1 MSTIASTTRLRAV
14 ALRFLLAWLLINAI
28 LLAPRW
34 LATGSLGGAWVTA
47 ESGLVVGLVAL
58 LPVRHWSQLLARFAA
73 VVLVSLSIV
82 VLADTVARQI
92 LARPLSLYLDL
103 SLLGA
108 VLNLLRGTL
117 GTFVATLA
125 VPLALIVAGLLTWG
139 LARLLQPEA
148 VPRGSWILRG
158 AGVAMITVSALGLL
172 DRPPPGIAE
181 RMARPA
187 VLVAGQQTRHLQR
200 MLTERQRFEAEMAAV
215 QASYAHVPGL
225 LQRLEGRDVVLGFIE
240 SYGLSAITDPRYAGI
255 VVPRLQE
262 LGARL
267 QAADLYLATGALVA
281 PVQGGQSWLGR
292 GSLLGGLWLENQL
305 RYDLLLAGGRE
316 TLVDDFRRA
325 GYRTV
330 ALMPAITHAWPEGER
345 LGYDEIYAHKDI
357 DYAGPA
363 LNWVTMPDQFTWSFL
378 QRHIRSGD
386 DPRPLF
392 AELGLISSHAPWT
405 PILTVLD
412 DWDSIGNGEVFSK
425 WEGVGER
432 PVDLWRDHDRVRQ
445 HYALSIDYA
454 LQVATAYAERYVDER
469 TLLLVLGD
477 HQPAPMITG
486 DDASRASPVHVI
498 AADPTLLEPFVAWG
512 FVEGAIPASA
522 HSAPRMDAFRDWF
535 VRAFSLP

>member
-1 MSTIASTTRLRAV
+1 MA
-14 ALRFLLAWLLINAI
+14 
-28 LLAPRW
+28 
-34 LATGSLGGAWVTA
+34 
-47 ESGLVVGLVAL
+47 VGLVAL
-58 LPVRHWSQLLARFAA
+58 LPRRQWSQLLARFAA
-73 VVLVSLSIV
+73 LVLVSLSIV

-103 SLLGA
+103 RLLGA
-108 VLNLLRGTL
+108 VLNLVRGTL
-117 GTFVATLA
+117 GTFVATLV
-125 VPLALIVAGLLTWG
+125 VPLALIVAGLLTWS
-139 LARLLQPEA
+139 LARLLQPA
-148 VPRGSWILRG
+148 ALPRGSWILRT
-158 AGVAMITVSALGLL
+158 AGVAMIALSALGLL

-181 RMARPA
+181 RVARPA
-187 VLVAGQQTRHLQR
+187 VLVAAQQARHLVR

-215 QASYAHVPGL
+215 PTSYSDLPGL

-267 QAADLYLATGALVA
+267 HAANLYLVTGALVA

-305 RYDLLLAGGRE
+305 RYDLLLAAGRE
-316 TLVDDFRRA
+316 TLVDDFRSA

-330 ALMPAITHAWPEGER
+330 ALMPAITLAWPEGER

-378 QRHIRSGD
+378 QRQIRSGD

-392 AELGLISSHAPWT
+392 VELGLISSHAPWT

-412 DWDSIGNGEVFSK
+412 DWDSIGNGEVFSR
-425 WEGVGER
+425 WEGAGES

-454 LQVATAYAERYVDER
+454 LEAATAYAESYVDEH

-498 AADPTLLEPFVAWG
+498 AADPALLEPFVDWG
-512 FVEGAIPASA
+512 FVDGAIPDSTR
-522 HSAPRMDAFRDWF
+522 SAPRMDAFRDWF
-535 VRAFSLP
+535 VRAFSRP